1 MLNAAKRLEP
11 LDVGLARETYLE
23 ALQAAMFV
31 GRLARGC
38 GVLEVAQAARQAPA
52 SSQPPR
58 IADLLLDG
66 LALRA
71 TEGYLAGTPI
81 LRRALSALRN
91 EQISGEEALR
101 WLWLASRTAVD
112 LWDDET
118 WDVLSTRH
126 VQLARDAGALT
137 VLPMALISRMAVL
150 LWAGELDS
158 ATALKEELDTVTDI
172 TGSHLAPYGA
182 LGLAAWRGRDGEA
195 SQLIAASMKEVVAR
209 GEGPGAGP
217 H

>member
-38 GVLEVAQAARQAPA
+38 GVLEVAQAARHAPA

-66 LALRA
+66 LTLRA

-81 LRRALSALRN
+81 LRRALSTFRN

-137 VLPMALISRMAVL
+137 VLPMIELAVAVL
-150 LWAGELDS
+150 EQPDQLSAGVVFDHAGQSGHQRRHLQAVSLHGDDERFERHLS
-158 ATALKEELDTVTDI
+158 TVAPA
-172 TGSHLAPYGA
+172 GSVPHPA
-182 LGLAAWRGRDGEA
+182 
-195 SQLIAASMKEVVAR
+195 VA
-209 GEGPGAGP
+209 
-217 H
+217 